1 MTIVLTGYIKVPL
14 NALELIKRHLPDHIQ
29 NTRREPGCLVFEV
42 HQSAEDAGVFRVV
55 ERFKNQA
62 AFDAHQARVKDSLWG
77 QVTQNAERVY
87 DVETIKP

>member
-42 HQSAEDAGVFRVV
+42 HQSAADAGVFRVV

-62 AFDAHQARVKDSLWG
+62 AFDAHQTRVKDSLWG